1 MKKRKNYSINLKILV
16 KICLGD
22 DFMSIKDYILNNFKN
37 DNKESI
43 KEAIV
48 ESINSKDEVTLPG
61 MGVFMEII
69 WNNATDEMK
78 NEMLTILENNLKKE
92 AEV

>member
-1 MKKRKNYSINLKILV
+1 MKKEKNYSINLKKLV
-16 KICLGD
+16 KISLGD

-92 AEV
+92 A

>member
-1 MKKRKNYSINLKILV
+1 
-16 KICLGD
+16 
-22 DFMSIKDYILNNFKN
+22 MSIKDYILNNFKN
-37 DNKESI
+37 DDKKTI
-43 KEAIV
+43 KAAIT

-78 NEMLTILENNLKKE
+78 NEMLTILENNLKNNFSHNLHNHGKQ
-92 AEV
+92 VHS

>member
-1 MKKRKNYSINLKILV
+1 MK
-16 KICLGD
+16 
-22 DFMSIKDYILNNFKN
+22 IKDYILNNFKN

-69 WNNATDEMK
+69 WNNATDE
-78 NEMLTILENNLKKE
+78 IKKE
-92 AEV
+92 A

>member
-1 MKKRKNYSINLKILV
+1 
-16 KICLGD
+16 
-22 DFMSIKDYILNNFKN
+22 MSIKDYIVNNFKN
-37 DNKESI
+37 DNKEAI

-69 WNNATDEMK
+69 WNNATEELK

-92 AEV
+92 V

>member
-1 MKKRKNYSINLKILV
+1 
-16 KICLGD
+16 
-22 DFMSIKDYILNNFKN
+22 MSIKDYILNNFKN

-43 KEAIV
+43 KEAIT
-48 ESINSKDEVTLPG
+48 ESIASKDEVTLPG

-69 WNNATDEMK
+69 WNNSTDEMK

-92 AEV
+92 S

>member
-1 MKKRKNYSINLKILV
+1 
-16 KICLGD
+16 
-22 DFMSIKDYILNNFKN
+22 MSIKDYIVNNFKN
-37 DNKESI
+37 DNKEAI

-69 WNNATDEMK
+69 WNNATDDMK
-78 NEMLTILENNLKKE
+78 EEMLTILENNLKKG
-92 AEV
+92 AVGKLSN

>member
-1 MKKRKNYSINLKILV
+1 MV

-22 DFMSIKDYILNNFKN
+22 DFMSIKEYILNNFKN
-37 DNKESI
+37 DNKEGI

-69 WNNATDEMK
+69 WNNATEEMK
-78 NEMLTILENNLKKE
+78 NEMLTILENNLKKD
-92 AEV
+92 